1 MGHNIAH
8 KIITALAAFAFCT
21 QIAVAN
27 DGPIKAAQLAS
38 SKLRE
43 AAEQLKTADSAKDR
57 VAALS
62 KSVRTYEEAL
72 LALRDS
78 LRAATIRERVIRL
91 DFESRRD
98 QLSQLLGVLQTMERA
113 TTPLLLIHPTG
124 PVGTARSGMMM
135 SEVTPALHKQAET
148 LRLQLEELAKL
159 QNLQKSVEDD
169 LKWGLGGVQSARIEL
184 TQAVSGRVD
193 LPKRYVDDP
202 IKLQIMAD
210 NAETLDRF
218 ADVLIATPL
227 DGLSS
232 DPIAFETAKGSL
244 PLPVAGT
251 LLHGFNEVD
260 AAGLERPGIV
270 LSARALSLVTTPWP
284 ATIRYSGPFLDY
296 GNVIILEPD
305 AGYLVVLAGL
315 DQVYGEFGEI
325 LDAGDPIGLLGGA
338 SEETE
343 EFLIEASQ
351 GGGNLSQ
358 ETLYIELRENG
369 IPTDPTAWFDMGE
382 R

>member
-1 MGHNIAH
+1 MGHSIAH
-8 KIITALAAFAFCT
+8 KIFTTLAAIAFCT
-21 QIAVAN
+21 QIAAAN

-43 AAEQLKTADSAKDR
+43 AAEQLKIADTAKDR

-232 DPIAFETAKGSL
+232 DPIAFETAQGSL

-270 LSARALSLVTTPWP
+270 LSARALSLVSTPWP